1 MHSLGSVILERY
13 SSRQF
18 VLTALEVSIYAEG
31 RIGMNRNIPASR
43 RQASPSVPTPLSTIL
58 RGLHREDQTP

>member
-31 RIGMNRNIPASR
+31 RIGMNRNIPGSR
-43 RQASPSVPTPLSTIL
+43 R
-58 RGLHREDQTP
+58 